1 MSVNNDRF
9 RQRIHQRV
17 TVAKNKHAE
26 VYRRLFL
33 DIDNRLTAKS
43 PVDTGRFKNN
53 WNWSSGAIDFSTND
67 SKSGSAFGT
76 PGGNNLPEIAGLRIN
91 GQMVYV
97 TNSLPYSKRLEDG
110 WSKQAPA
117 GMISVTIVELKGAII
132 AIGAQVRLMK

>member
-9 RQRIHQRV
+9 RQRIRQRV
-17 TVAKNKHAE
+17 TVAKGKHAE

-53 WNWSSGAIDFSTND
+53 WNWSSGTIDFSTND
-67 SKSGSAFGT
+67 SKSGAGFGT
-76 PGGNNLPEIAGLRIN
+76 PGGKNLPEIVGLKIN

-117 GMISVTIVELKGAII
+117 GMISVTIAELKGAIR